1 MEVLQCQKDI
11 PDNEGDGGFWESVGK
26 PTFISDEK
34 VPEAQMCPLSNSSS
48 ATLPGAPPAS
58 MRSLTEP
65 NDCSGKTS
73 TMEESFTRIKPGNS
87 YQQKNAIKFTFSIKL
102 WLPLDHYSD
111 ILWQRQAS
119 SLGMSRVCFQYL
131 LFINL
136 GRIQSLYECRDEGHD
151 VWMVA
156 QTKAIN
162 FQL

>member
-1 MEVLQCQKDI
+1 MRATAGSGSPWGNRPLFQMKRFQKLKCAHYRD
-11 PDNEGDGGFWESVGK
+11 
-26 PTFISDEK
+26 
-34 VPEAQMCPLSNSSS
+34 SSA

-136 GRIQSLYECRDEGHD
+136 GRIQSLYECRDERHD